1 MKRNQLLLIG
11 LTMVTTLLL
20 IIGGRTSWSRP
31 EQLTIPIQSL
41 PAQAQLSALA
51 AFPTNA
57 DTSAHTLRLNQ
68 EPYKDLTKRFQV
80 SILEGYKVSTI
91 GGFPLIEAPDGNL
104 AYTVLV
110 EQRATDR
117 RLSNPSLAQIAIE
130 QFRRGEG
137 FQTGN
142 FQPVPG
148 GVSLPWR
155 GSLTLGGQT
164 QPVSGVILARQLG
177 KNVVV
182 MLICAT
188 QSAQGHVKDAI
199 ALLANTLKP
208 L

>member
-1 MKRNQLLLIG
+1 
-11 LTMVTTLLL
+11 
-20 IIGGRTSWSRP
+20 
-31 EQLTIPIQSL
+31 
-41 PAQAQLSALA
+41 
-51 AFPTNA
+51 
-57 DTSAHTLRLNQ
+57 
-68 EPYKDLTKRFQV
+68 
-80 SILEGYKVSTI
+80 
-91 GGFPLIEAPDGNL
+91 
-104 AYTVLV
+104 
-110 EQRATDR
+110 
-117 RLSNPSLAQIAIE
+117 

-155 GSLTLGGQT
+155 GNLTLGGQT

-188 QSAQGHVKDAI
+188 ESAQGDVKDAN

>member
-1 MKRNQLLLIG
+1 MKRNQVWLIALTLL
-11 LTMVTTLLL
+11 TTLLL

-31 EQLTIPIQSL
+31 KQLTIPIQSL

-51 AFPTNA
+51 APTTA
-57 DTSAHTLRLNQ
+57 DTSAHSLRLNQ

-80 SILEGYKVSTI
+80 GILEGYNVSTI
-91 GGFPLIEAPDGNL
+91 GGLPLIEAPDGNL

-117 RLSNPSLAQIAIE
+117 PLSNPSLAQIPIE
-130 QFRRGEG
+130 LFRRGEG

-142 FQPVPG
+142 FQPVAG
-148 GVSLPWR
+148 GVYLPWR
-155 GSLTLGGQT
+155 GNLTLGGQT

-188 QSAQGHVKDAI
+188 ESAQGDVKDAI

>member
-1 MKRNQLLLIG
+1 MKRNQLWLIG
-11 LTMVTTLLL
+11 LTLLTTLLL
-20 IIGGRTSWSRP
+20 IIGGRTPGSKP

-51 AFPTNA
+51 APTTA

-80 SILEGYKVSTI
+80 GILEGYKVSTI
-91 GGFPLIEAPDGNL
+91 AGFPLMEAPDGNL

-117 RLSNPSLAQIAIE
+117 PLSNPSLAQIAIE

-137 FQTGN
+137 FQTAN

-188 QSAQGHVKDAI
+188 ESAQGDVKDAI
-199 ALLANTLKP
+199 TLLANTLKP

>member
-1 MKRNQLLLIG
+1 MKRNQVLLIG
-11 LTMVTTLLL
+11 LTLLTTLLL

-31 EQLTIPIQSL
+31 KQLTIPIQSL

-51 AFPTNA
+51 APTTA
-57 DTSAHTLRLNQ
+57 DTSAHSLRLNQ

-80 SILEGYKVSTI
+80 GILEGYNVSTI
-91 GGFPLIEAPDGNL
+91 GGLPLIEAPDGNL

-117 RLSNPSLAQIAIE
+117 PLSNPSLAQIPIE
-130 QFRRGEG
+130 LFRRGEG

-142 FQPVPG
+142 FQPVAG
-148 GVSLPWR
+148 GVYLPWR
-155 GSLTLGGQT
+155 GNLTLGGQT

-188 QSAQGHVKDAI
+188 ESAQGDVKDAI

>member
-1 MKRNQLLLIG
+1 MKRNQLWLIG
-11 LTMVTTLLL
+11 LTLLTTLLL

-51 AFPTNA
+51 APTTA
-57 DTSAHTLRLNQ
+57 DTSGHTLRLNQ

-80 SILEGYKVSTI
+80 GILEGYKVSTM

-117 RLSNPSLAQIAIE
+117 PLNDASLAQIAIE

-188 QSAQGHVKDAI
+188 ESAQGDVKDAI
-199 ALLANTLKP
+199 ALLAKTLKP